1 MSAYFTN
8 RLTPPTSVGLLDR
21 PAGGSFLLRSAW
33 PGRSQKDGLP
43 CEGWH
48 GTFGFK
54 AINSR
59 TGRGSLI
66 AAPFSRDRNGR
77 EENTGPCF
85 ARRVVD
91 LLRRLSLDYGSLCFH
106 LGLCRARYRRRSRR
120 RSPEASALTM
130 DQMVGV
136 MVLNLDT
143 LPDDKRNQEE
153 RRLLARSCRENLNRI
168 GSTTCTVAMP
178 RHGAWQRL
186 QLIHSKG
193 QTS

>member
-1 MSAYFTN
+1 MACPLACGAFH
-8 RLTPPTSVGLLDR
+8 GLRGSR
-21 PAGGSFLLRSAW
+21 PSIRA
-33 PGRSQKDGLP
+33 Q
-43 CEGWH
+43 
-48 GTFGFK
+48 
-54 AINSR
+54 
-59 TGRGSLI
+59 GRGTPV
-66 AAPFSRDRNGR
+66 AAPFTQDRNGR
-77 EENTGPCF
+77 QESTGPCF

-168 GSTTCTVAMP
+168 GSTTCTVALP